1 MCKFKDQDL
10 FLATKSSILAS
21 TLESYLEVGLKLSIK
36 VIELKSFSQKSSGR
50 DLFDSVWKI
59 MHGTEITSNLLEA
72 MVHGG
77 AYLSGG
83 FINDRI
89 VGAAFAFPA
98 TNGGLHLHSHMTAVL
113 PEFRDQG
120 VGYALKID
128 QWSWA
133 KNKNYSHLS
142 WTFDPLVRRNA
153 KLNIAKLGV
162 DISAYH
168 PNFYGDMP
176 DALNAGD
183 ESDRLMVFWSTD
195 KDAPRARALITN
207 PEPGDILIEIPEDIV
222 AIRSKNQ
229 SESMKW
235 RRQVREQFL
244 AAFEK
249 NGKVVGFSAN
259 NEYVVRI

>member
-1 MCKFKDQDL
+1 VSNSIHVRELDNLQDQD
-10 FLATKSSILAS
+10 F
-21 TLESYLEVGLKLSIK
+21 
-36 VIELKSFSQKSSGR
+36 GR
-50 DLFDSVWKI
+50 KIFDITWS
-59 MHGTEITSNLLEA
+59 MDAGTEITPNLLQA
-72 MVHGG
+72 MVHSGS
-77 AYLSGG
+77 YLSGA
-83 FINDRI
+83 FIDNKI

-98 TNGGLHLHSHMTAVL
+98 TNNGLHLHSHMTAVL
-113 PEFRDQG
+113 PEFRDKG

-128 QWSWA
+128 QWNWA
-133 KNKNYSHLS
+133 KKKNYSHLS

-162 DISAYH
+162 DVSAYH

-183 ESDRLMVFWSTD
+183 ESDRLMVSWSTNTE
-195 KDAPRARALITN
+195 APKARELITN
-207 PEPGDILIEIPEDIV
+207 PEPDDILIEIPEDIV

-244 AAFEK
+244 ASFEK
-249 NGKVVGFSAN
+249 NGKVIGFSVN

>member
-1 MCKFKDQDL
+1 VNN
-10 FLATKSSILAS
+10 SIQAR
-21 TLESYLEVGLKLSIK
+21 
-36 VIELKSFSQKSSGR
+36 ELKSFQDQDSGR
-50 DLFDSVWKI
+50 KIFDLTWAMDA
-59 MHGTEITSNLLEA
+59 GTEITPNLLQA
-72 MVHGG
+72 MVHSG
-77 AYLSGG
+77 AYLSGA
-83 FINDRI
+83 FIDNKI

-98 TNGGLHLHSHMTAVL
+98 TNSGLHLHSHMTAVL
-113 PEFRDQG
+113 DEYRDKG

-133 KNKNYSHLS
+133 KKQKYSHLS

-153 KLNIAKLGV
+153 KLNIVKLGV
-162 DISAYH
+162 DISAYY
-168 PNFYGDMP
+168 PNFYGAMT

-183 ESDRLMVFWSTD
+183 ESDRLMVSWSTD
-195 KDAPRARALITN
+195 IDEPKARELITH
-207 PEPGDILIEIPEDIV
+207 PKPDDILIEIPEDIV

-235 RRQVREQFL
+235 RRLVREQFL

>member
-1 MCKFKDQDL
+1 M
-10 FLATKSSILAS
+10 SN
-21 TLESYLEVGLKLSIK
+21 SIK
-36 VIELKSFSQKSSGR
+36 VRELVNLQDQGYGR
-50 DLFDSVWKI
+50 NIFDITWS
-59 MHGTEITSNLLEA
+59 MDAGTEITPNLLQA
-72 MVHGG
+72 MVHSGS
-77 AYLSGG
+77 YLSGA
-83 FINDRI
+83 FIDNKI

-113 PEFRDQG
+113 PEFRDKG

-128 QWSWA
+128 QWNWA
-133 KNKNYSHLS
+133 KKKNYSYLS

-183 ESDRLMVFWSTD
+183 ESDRLMVSWRTD
-195 KDAPRARALITN
+195 IDAPKARELITK
-207 PEPGDILIEIPEDIV
+207 PETGDILIEIPEDIV

-249 NGKVVGFSAN
+249 NGKVIGFSAN

>member
-1 MCKFKDQDL
+1 MSNSIQVRELDNLQDQD
-10 FLATKSSILAS
+10 F
-21 TLESYLEVGLKLSIK
+21 
-36 VIELKSFSQKSSGR
+36 GR
-50 DLFDSVWKI
+50 NIFDITWS
-59 MHGTEITSNLLEA
+59 MDAGTEITPNLLQA
-72 MVHGG
+72 MVHSGS
-77 AYLSGG
+77 YLSGA
-83 FINDRI
+83 FIDNKI

-113 PEFRDQG
+113 PEFRDKG

-128 QWSWA
+128 QWNWA
-133 KNKNYSHLS
+133 KKKNYSHLS

-153 KLNIAKLGV
+153 RLNIAKLGV

-183 ESDRLMVFWSTD
+183 ESDRLMVSWITD
-195 KDAPRARALITN
+195 IDAPKARELITK
-207 PEPGDILIEIPEDIV
+207 PETGDILIEIPEDIV

-249 NGKVVGFSAN
+249 NGKVIGFSAN

>member
-1 MCKFKDQDL
+1 MSNALRIQNLKTIEDQD
-10 FLATKSSILAS
+10 A
-21 TLESYLEVGLKLSIK
+21 
-36 VIELKSFSQKSSGR
+36 GR
-50 DLFDSVWKI
+50 KIFDITWS
-59 MHGTEITSNLLEA
+59 MDAGTEITPNLLQA
-72 MVHGG
+72 MVHSGS
-77 AYLSGG
+77 YLSGA
-83 FINDRI
+83 FIDSKI

-113 PEFRDQG
+113 PDFRDKG

-128 QWSWA
+128 QWNWA
-133 KNKNYSHLS
+133 KKKNYSHLS

-153 KLNIAKLGV
+153 RLNIAKLGV

-183 ESDRLMVFWSTD
+183 ESDRLMVSWRTD
-195 KDAPRARALITN
+195 IDAPKARELITK
-207 PEPGDILIEIPEDIV
+207 PETADILIEIPEDIV

-249 NGKVVGFSAN
+249 NGKVIGFSAN

>member
-1 MCKFKDQDL
+1 VRELDNLQDQD
-10 FLATKSSILAS
+10 F
-21 TLESYLEVGLKLSIK
+21 
-36 VIELKSFSQKSSGR
+36 GR
-50 DLFDSVWKI
+50 KIFDTTWS
-59 MHGTEITSNLLEA
+59 MDAGTEITPNLLQA
-72 MVHGG
+72 MVHSGS
-77 AYLSGG
+77 YLSGA
-83 FINDRI
+83 FIDNKI

-98 TNGGLHLHSHMTAVL
+98 TNDGLHLHSHMTAVL
-113 PEFRDQG
+113 PEFQDKG

-128 QWSWA
+128 QWNWA
-133 KNKNYSHLS
+133 KAKNYSYLS

-183 ESDRLMVFWSTD
+183 ESDRLMVSWRTD
-195 KDAPRARALITN
+195 TEAPKAREAITN
-207 PEPGDILIEIPEDIV
+207 PMPGDILIEIPEDIV

-229 SESMKW
+229 NESMKW
-235 RRQVREQFL
+235 RRQVREQFI

-249 NGKVVGFSAN
+249 NGKVIGFSAN

>member
-1 MCKFKDQDL
+1 MN
-10 FLATKSSILAS
+10 
-21 TLESYLEVGLKLSIK
+21 LSINAK
-36 VIELKSFSQKSSGR
+36 EIISIFDMEAARRIF
-50 DLFDSVWKI
+50 DLTWAMDA
-59 MHGTEITSNLLEA
+59 GTEITPNLLQA

-77 AYLSGG
+77 SYLSGA
-83 FINDRI
+83 FIDNKI

-98 TNGGLHLHSHMTAVL
+98 TNNGLHLHSHMTAVL
-113 PEFRDQG
+113 DEYRDKG

-128 QWSWA
+128 QWNWA
-133 KNKNYSHLS
+133 KKKNYSYLS

-162 DISAYH
+162 DISAYY

-183 ESDRLMVFWSTD
+183 ESDRLMVSWSTD
-195 KDAPRARALITN
+195 ISAPKARELITH
-207 PEPGDILIEIPEDIV
+207 PKPDDILIEIPEDIV
-222 AIRSKNQ
+222 SIRSKNQ

-235 RRQVREQFL
+235 RRQVRGQFL
-244 AAFEK
+244 AAFEN
-249 NGKVVGFSAN
+249 NGKVVGFSTN